1 MIRAEG
7 PHSFLYVRGSPSAG
21 QTEFPKE
28 LSELSSCPRPTDA
41 HNLPSLL
48 FSLPVERLQEKS
60 PTSFLPLS
68 LFSLFGSLHLYTD
81 TTFVVF
87 PIDLLV
93 KSSGQFT
100 VCIFVDLVATFDT
113 MNHCLSFKYIFLH
126 FFPSIFSWCSFAFFG
141 FLLSFLQ
148 RNFLEQ
154 TPLCLSQSPP
164 TVSPLITN
172 LPPKLHHV
180 YFCHL

>member
-1 MIRAEG
+1 M
-7 PHSFLYVRGSPSAG
+7 
-21 QTEFPKE
+21 
-28 LSELSSCPRPTDA
+28 
-41 HNLPSLL
+41 
-48 FSLPVERLQEKS
+48 
-60 PTSFLPLS
+60 
-68 LFSLFGSLHLYTD
+68 
-81 TTFVVF
+81 F

-113 MNHCLSFKYIFLH
+113 MNHCLLEIH
-126 FFPSIFSWCSFAFFG
+126 FPSFLSLRILLVFICIFG

-148 RNFLEQ
+148 RNFLEE
-154 TPLCLSQSPP
+154 TPLCLSQSAP

-180 YFCHL
+180 YFHHLRNLSLCDGFVLLPQNPSPSLKSSHLIKSSRITRAGGLISIADYSPKIIWFLCSPS